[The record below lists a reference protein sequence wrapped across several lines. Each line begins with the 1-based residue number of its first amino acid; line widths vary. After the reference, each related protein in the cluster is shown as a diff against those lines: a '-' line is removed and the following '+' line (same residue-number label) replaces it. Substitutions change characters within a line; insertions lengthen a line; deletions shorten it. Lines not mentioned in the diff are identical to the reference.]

1 MKLNSKPTYY
11 WKINFS
17 KIAHVVILSIVASP
31 LIMSQAFAQ
40 TETGD
45 TSLVVAKGVSS
56 DGTVHVT
63 ITSTQIELHRPMALQ
78 VSFTDSSGNKIQHEN
93 YGILGMQQEGNGIVV
108 LSNATA
114 YAENGDDLQ
123 VTLPLDNTSP
133 VVFRIQLQGSG
144 LPGTDSSTWK
154 GPQGDTVAISVVPEF
169 GSLVPIILVLS
180 FVAIIAIMK
189 KSGIGLL
196 QFGNPSR

>member
-1 MKLNSKPTYY
+1 MKLNSKPTSY

-17 KIAHVVILSIVASP
+17 KLIYIMMLSIIVFP
-31 LIMSQAFAQ
+31 LVMSQAFAQ
-40 TETGD
+40 TESSS
-45 TSLVVAKGVSS
+45 SLVIAKGVSS
-56 DGTVHVT
+56 DGSVHVT
-63 ITSTQIELHRPMALQ
+63 ITSTPVELHKPMALQ
-78 VSFTDSSGNKIQHEN
+78 VSFTDSSGSKIQHEN

-123 VTLPLDNTSP
+123 VTLPLDNSSP
-133 VVFRIQLQGSG
+133 VVFRVQLQGSG

-154 GPQGDTVAISVVPEF
+154 GPQGDTVTISVVPEF

-180 FVAIIAIMK
+180 FVAIIVMMK
-189 KSGIGLL
+189 KSGIGFL